1 MSASIAILPS
11 YQFFKA
17 TGQPAANCNL
27 HTYLANTLTDVT
39 TWLDKDQIT
48 ENSNPILLDSDG
60 RCTLW
65 VEPGIYIDLVLKDEL
80 DVAEIDTFEDITG
93 ATSTV
98 LQESEWVVTGL
109 DATYVSATSF
119 TLPGNQTSTFK
130 VGRWVRAVE
139 GASYKYGVIISST
152 FTSSTAVTIATDSS
166 TLTPS
171 LTTVD
176 IGQLSPSPASGLYG
190 SGNKVSLT
198 GYTGAN
204 ITLQPGQYASYTISG
219 VTSLNPRITT
229 GNNQKYTIDLI
240 IDKDIVG
247 TIATPNNILANG
259 AVLGAANIS
268 YVQNSVINGVNAA
281 GQGTLTSFPMDDGN
295 RNFYNKVELYTATKA
310 KTVVALFFSLKDT
323 GITDSGLIT
332 STWSDTTTAL
342 TSFTLAFNRSLSGTV
357 TIRREY

>member
-17 TGQPAANCNL
+17 TGQPAANCKL

-39 TWLDKDQIT
+39 TWSDKDQIT
-48 ENSNPILLDSDG
+48 ENSNPITLDSDG

-65 VEPGIYIDLVLKDEL
+65 IEPGIYIDLVLKDEL
-80 DVAEIDTFEDITG
+80 DVSVIDTFEDITG

-109 DATYVSATSF
+109 AATYVSATSF

-139 GASYKYGVIISST
+139 GASYKYGVIISSV

-176 IGQLSPSPASGLYG
+176 IGQLSPNPTSGLYG
-190 SGNKVSLT
+190 SGNKVMLT
-198 GYTGAN
+198 GYTGSD
-204 ITLQPGQYASYTISG
+204 IVLQPGQYSTYSISG
-219 VTSLNPRITT
+219 VTSLPLRIST
-229 GNNQKYTIDLI
+229 GNDQRYEITI
-240 IDKDIVG
+240 
-247 TIATPNNILANG
+247 NNTWAAGANG
-259 AVLGAANIS
+259 AACTLNPNNTTFANAFYFMATHNRAGAGAYSNVPNNNTIQLDDGGKIWEIIAKIS
-268 YVQNSVINGVNAA
+268 TKTISKMAKSEYMGSNAA
-281 GQGTLTSFPMDDGN
+281 QALSGDTF
-295 RNFYNKVELYTATKA
+295 TA
-310 KTVVALFFSLKDT
+310 
-323 GITDSGLIT
+323 
-332 STWSDTTTAL
+332 WQDTTTVWSSL
-342 TSFTLAFNRSLSGTV
+342 GTLNFSLATTGLVTV
-357 TIRREY
+357 KRIY